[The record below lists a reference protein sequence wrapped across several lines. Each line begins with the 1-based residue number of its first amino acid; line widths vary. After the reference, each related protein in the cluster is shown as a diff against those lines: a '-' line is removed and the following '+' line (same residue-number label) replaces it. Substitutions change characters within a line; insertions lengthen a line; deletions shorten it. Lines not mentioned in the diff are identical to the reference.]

1 MATNLDLKNIVTP
14 LKVDVFD
21 RLLREANYDDEKRS
35 FLVAGFTNGFSLRY
49 QGNCKVKRKAPNL
62 KLRVGL
68 QVELWNKVMTEVEAG
83 RYAGPFKEVP
93 FEYFIHSPIGLVPKD
108 KGHKTR
114 LIFHL
119 SYPKNGNSVNSG
131 IPKHLCTV
139 KYPDFA
145 EAVQMCINVGVT
157 GKAAKSDMSM
167 AFRNVPM
174 DPASWAFLV
183 LMAEHPETGEKFY
196 FVDKCLPFG
205 SSISCA
211 IFQSFSDAIAYLV
224 KHITH
229 KPLVNYLDDY
239 FFAALN
245 KLLCNAQVQVFL
257 DICGQVNFP
266 VSLEKTEWASE
277 CLTFL
282 GLLCDLV
289 NQVVCIPAEK
299 IQKAMDA
306 LEYFLNSKNK
316 KATVLEIQKLC
327 GTLNFLCRCV
337 VPGRAFLTRL
347 YALTVGGKLRA
358 HHHIRLREE
367 NRLDMLVWKQFLSY
381 PYVYCRPF
389 LDTCKQLSA
398 VDIDMFSDASRNF
411 DKGVGAYCDKDWTYG
426 QQ

>member
-1 MATNLDLKNIVTP
+1 M
-14 LKVDVFD
+14 
-21 RLLREANYDDEKRS
+21 
-35 FLVAGFTNGFSLRY
+35 
-49 QGNCKVKRKAPNL
+49 
-62 KLRVGL
+62 
-68 QVELWNKVMTEVEAG
+68 
-83 RYAGPFKEVP
+83 
-93 FEYFIHSPIGLVPKD
+93 
-108 KGHKTR
+108 
-114 LIFHL
+114 
-119 SYPKNGNSVNSG
+119 
-131 IPKHLCTV
+131 
-139 KYPDFA
+139 
-145 EAVQMCINVGVT
+145 
-157 GKAAKSDMSM
+157 
-167 AFRNVPM
+167 
-174 DPASWAFLV
+174 
-183 LMAEHPETGEKFY
+183 
-196 FVDKCLPFG
+196 
-205 SSISCA
+205 
-211 IFQSFSDAIAYLV
+211 
-224 KHITH
+224 
-229 KPLVNYLDDY
+229 
-239 FFAALN
+239 
-245 KLLCNAQVQVFL
+245 FL

-411 DKGVGAYCDKDWTYG
+411 DRGVGAYCDKDWTYG
-426 QQ
+426 QWDHAFMKRCEPSIEYLELFGVALAVEL